1 MNCGE
6 FNKRLYDYVDNT
18 LESSVRASARE
29 HLRNCDD
36 CRRALLREQTVA
48 QSIRHSLDRATA
60 NLSVRPETLRNVLEV
75 SEPKPIRPNL
85 LIQTWQWFIS
95 SPLRPVSA
103 GAALLGAI
111 VLLIGLQTHHQSAE
125 NATSQAAA
133 QARQDTWVV
142 DVPIQT
148 QTHVF
153 RRQNGTVVDSI
164 APGLAFGH
172 ASFLQPEN
180 SKKSL

>member
-1 MNCGE
+1 
-6 FNKRLYDYVDNT
+6 
-18 LESSVRASARE
+18 
-29 HLRNCDD
+29 
-36 CRRALLREQTVA
+36 
-48 QSIRHSLDRATA
+48 LDSATA
-60 NLSVRPETLRNVLEV
+60 NLSIRSETLRNVLEA
-75 SEPKPIRPNL
+75 SERKPIRSNL

-103 GAALLGAI
+103 GAALLS
-111 VLLIGLQTHHQSAE
+111 VMLLFVGVQAYRHRAE
-125 NATSQAAA
+125 NSDLQVATQPLEN
-133 QARQDTWVV
+133 TWVV

-172 ASFLQPEN
+172 ARFLQPEN
-180 SKKSL
+180 SSKSL